1 MEKQGVQTNTRILI
15 LNGLIAGLYIA
26 ITLAIAPIA
35 QGPIQFRISESL
47 NHIVVF
53 NKKLMWGVF
62 LGVVVFNLLF
72 SQGGMMDVLFGGSQ
86 TLMALLLT
94 AYSEK
99 WIKDT
104 KKRMIFNTIVFS
116 ISMVLIALMISILSN
131 QAIGSTFFWATYG
144 TLFLSEAIIMSISA
158 PVIYYMNKVVHFD
171 RY

>member
-1 MEKQGVQTNTRILI
+1 MEKQGVQTNTRTII
-15 LNGLIAGLYIA
+15 LNGLIAGLYIVL
-26 ITLAIAPIA
+26 TLVIAPIA

-62 LGVVVFNLLF
+62 LGVIVFNLFF
-72 SQGGMMDVLFGGSQ
+72 SQSGLMDVVFGGSQ
-86 TLMALLLT
+86 TLIALLLT

-99 WIKDT
+99 WIKDA

-116 ISMVLIALMISILSN
+116 ISMILIAIMISILSN
-131 QAIGSTFFWATYG
+131 QAIGSYFFWITYG
-144 TLFLSEAIIMSISA
+144 TLFVSECIVMSISA
-158 PVIYYMNKVVHFD
+158 PVIYYINKFVHFD